1 MTDARRLAASEAG
14 FDRVAEVFTSVDTV
28 AVTFNEALRAVVD
41 AVHDGV
47 IDPERVAVG
56 GKASVSTLGWPHRQR
71 LASFVDGDRG
81 EVDLVARAADGFR
94 TLVTGRVDGR
104 PRTARRH
111 VPQMERHVWVVCDGD
126 GVSANGEISVDAV
139 SEAAVRRAVDD
150 APEAVGEVFEAA
162 GEAAGDW
169 RSPDGMPVVA
179 LAAWGFARR
188 AEWTRAEEWA
198 DTVGLADRGRVRELV
213 KTIEHGGLASL
224 EVDDALPW
232 VLRLA
237 REVIDGRHDAGE
249 VDPDRG
255 GGSAT
260 PAD

>member
-1 MTDARRLAASEAG
+1 VTDARRLAASEAG
-14 FDRVAEVFTSVDTV
+14 FDRVAEVFASVDTV

-56 GKASVSTLGWPHRQR
+56 GRASVSTLGWPHRQR
-71 LASFVDGDRG
+71 LASLADG
-81 EVDLVARAADGFR
+81 EINLVANDDNGFR

-104 PRTARRH
+104 RRTARRH

-126 GVSANGEISVDAV
+126 EVSTDGEISVDAV

-150 APEAVGEVFEAA
+150 APDAVGEVFEAA

-169 RSPDGMPVVA
+169 RSPHGMPVAA
-179 LAAWGFARR
+179 LAAWGFTRA
-188 AEWTRAEEWA
+188 AEWARVEEWA

-213 KTIEHGGLASL
+213 ETIEHEGLASL

-237 REVIDGRHDAGE
+237 REVIDGRRDAGE